1 MATEIGFVGVGNM
14 GGPMVRNLLA
24 AGYAVTVCDSQQ
36 SAIDACVEAGA
47 TAAGSPKGVW
57 VWYGKYKSLI

>member
-36 SAIDACVEAGA
+36 SAIDACVEDGA